1 MTDFVADFAYDIQTA
16 EDVRLAAEK
25 LKAAG
30 DALGGFRVAP
40 CANIASRHPISASDG
55 TNLVESLFGWQ
66 APDERWWA
74 IPMLALISPLA
85 RACRYESEPF
95 WVNARGFHTPQ
106 PNAYLPTIRLHE
118 LYKFL
123 KSRSVLMVPVHLPFG
138 QIGVVCWVP
147 GDDREDLSDVFA
159 AHAND
164 LQVLSH
170 RFLAGYVKIMR
181 RSLMQHTDSS
191 LTKREVECLRWAAL
205 GKTDREI
212 SIILARSHATVRFH
226 IQNAGEKLDSV
237 NRSQTIFKAAQLGY
251 LGLPH

>member
-1 MTDFVADFAYDIQTA
+1 MTDFVSEFAYDIQTM

-30 DALGGFRVAP
+30 AALGGFRVAP
-40 CANIASRHPISASDG
+40 CANIASKHPIHGADG
-55 TNLVESLFGWQ
+55 LNLVDSLFGWQ

-95 WVNARGFHTPQ
+95 WVNARGFHARQ
-106 PNAYLPTIRLHE
+106 PNAYLPAIKLHD
-118 LYKFL
+118 LDKFL
-123 KSRSVLMVPVHLPFG
+123 NSKSVLMIPVHLPFG

-147 GDDREDLSDVFA
+147 NDDREDLSDIFA
-159 AHAND
+159 ARAND

-170 RFLAGYVKIMR
+170 CFLAGYVKVMR
-181 RSLMQHTDSS
+181 RNLLQRADSE

-205 GKTDREI
+205 GKTDKEI

-226 IQNAGEKLDSV
+226 IQNAAEKLDSV